1 MAVVVGIGRS
11 VAFSSAAE
19 LSFLIEGLGQRVD
32 VIQLEVGRLNGVF
45 QSEVIGGAVLL
56 SITTNR
62 RLLLYGERQP
72 GVISVSLEVN
82 GQLDHHAAHGQRIDD
97 PFTVTGMKPD
107 LSEIYCQLSA
117 GSGNLFALV
126 RHAQFDAF
134 ARSCGHPRVADCLYE
149 ANQQRLTPM
158 AFAGLRQAMLN
169 RLERPDCFAGPHA
182 TEQLFT
188 ILLEALMCEQEG
200 SFVPFKQTS
209 RAHVVKDFVRWS
221 LSDELAPVGLEE
233 VSQRVFSSRRT
244 LIQGCQ
250 ESFAIGPMELLR
262 YIRLHRVNAALA
274 DPSIRQKL
282 GLERV
287 QEVARHYGFLSRG
300 HFARA
305 YQDLFECSPA
315 ATLMASS

>member
-1 MAVVVGIGRS
+1 MVVGVSRS

-19 LSFLIEGLGQRVD
+19 LTFLIEGQGQHLD
-32 VIQLEVGRLNGVF
+32 VIQLEIGRLNGVF
-45 QSEVIGGAVLL
+45 QSEVVGGAVLL

-82 GQLDHHAAHGQRIDD
+82 GLLDHHAAHGQRIDD
-97 PFTVTGMKPD
+97 PFTVAGMKPD
-107 LSEIYCQLSA
+107 LLEIYFQLTA
-117 GSGNLFALV
+117 GSENLFVLF
-126 RHAQFDAF
+126 RHEPFDAF
-134 ARSCGHPRVADCLYE
+134 ARACGHPRVADCLYE
-149 ANQQRLTPM
+149 ANQQRLSPT

-169 RLERPDCFAGPHA
+169 RLERPNCFAGPQA
-182 TEQLFT
+182 AEQLFAV
-188 ILLEALMCEQEG
+188 LLEALISEQEG

-209 RAHVVKDFVRWS
+209 RAHVVKDLVRWS
-221 LSDELAPVGLEE
+221 LSDELAPVGLDD
-233 VSQRVFSSRRT
+233 VSQRVYSSRRT

-262 YIRLHRVNAALA
+262 YIRLHRVHEALA
-274 DPSIRQKL
+274 DPSIRQQL

-287 QEVARHYGFLSRG
+287 QEIARHYGFLSRG

-305 YQDLFECSPA
+305 YQELYECSPA
-315 ATLMASS
+315 ATLMAS